1 MTTHPIGVMG
11 RYRQGLLL
19 CVLAMGALL
28 FALLTGRVSHAA
40 VTPSLVEPVARLDY
54 GKPSGV
60 ATMILKVDGLDA
72 AGLSDKALVGE
83 VTDLNVQSGPPTVK
97 RPVSVK
103 ELTPAGA
110 SSRLWV
116 LSVDA
121 SEVSPATSQSRW
133 INVVLSGKD
142 VTIPYTLTNGSTAKF
157 AWTVKGMPALTV
169 EPGEPLPV
177 SINVGPVQASK
188 VKVLQST
195 LAEKNFKSAFAPNG
209 LKLCKSE
216 DPSKCSNA
224 IDIELNLPANSANQ
238 LFLHGSSGAGVYDG
252 VITIAAFEKPEGDS
266 FPMVASSSTWI
277 YKAGGVLLIF
287 TSASIA
293 LFVTGWLRNRQNRAQ
308 LLIPVSRTLDE
319 LVKLKDE
326 YKTGE
331 LSIPASSIE
340 QRLTNTSN
348 DLAMSK
354 LLDNGLPPETPMS
367 TASTS
372 AASVDAFRKYVQ
384 AASDWT
390 QSLKVLLHEGLM
402 PAWRLFDTTTDVAI
416 KQKAIDAV
424 SAINKL
430 IEVAAPPGTEPLRAT
445 LRTILATM
453 NQPPAG
459 SKDLGF
465 FIDQLTRSGEK
476 IGSPEQLRIEV
487 AGLNLISW
495 AFLVLVTT
503 LSGSYIMVVAG
514 PNSLGFGTLADYF
527 LCILWGLGLP
537 GGAQALTA
545 TTGSIATTFGITKP
559 IA

>member
-1 MTTHPIGVMG
+1 MTTHAMG
-11 RYRQGLLL
+11 PMGESRPGLLP
-19 CVLAMGALL
+19 CFLAMGTLL
-28 FALLTGRVSHAA
+28 FALLTGPISHAA

-54 GKPSGV
+54 GKPSGL

-83 VTDLNVQSGPPTVK
+83 VTDLNVQSGPPMVK
-97 RPVSVK
+97 RPLSVK

-121 SEVSPATSQSRW
+121 SEVPPGTSQSRW

-157 AWTVKGMPALTV
+157 AWTVKGMPILTV
-169 EPGEPLPV
+169 EPGKPLPV

-195 LAEKNFKSAFAPNG
+195 LAEKTFGNAFSPGG
-209 LKLCKSE
+209 LILCE
-216 DPSKCSNA
+216 SKIATDCTA
-224 IDIELNLPANSANQ
+224 AGALEFDLPANSATP
-238 LFLHGSSGAGVYDG
+238 LFLHGTEGAGVYSG
-252 VITIAAFEKPEGDS
+252 VITISAFEKPEGDS

-293 LFVTGWLRNRQNRAQ
+293 LFVTVWLRNRQNRAQ

-319 LVKLKDE
+319 LAKLKDQ
-326 YKTGE
+326 YKIGE
-331 LSIPASSIE
+331 LSIPASSMK
-340 QRLTNTSN
+340 QRLTNTSD
-348 DLAMSK
+348 DLAMTK

-390 QSLKVLLHEGLM
+390 QSLKVLLHEGLT
-402 PAWRLFDTTTDVAI
+402 PAWRLYDTATNDAI
-416 KQKAIDAV
+416 KQKAVDAV
-424 SAINKL
+424 SAIDKL
-430 IEVAAPPGTEPLRAT
+430 IEVATPPGTEPLRAS

-453 NQPPAG
+453 NQPPDG
-459 SKDLGF
+459 SKDMGS
-465 FIDQLTRSGEK
+465 FIDQLTRPGEK

-537 GGAQALTA
+537 GGAQALTS

-559 IA
+559 VV